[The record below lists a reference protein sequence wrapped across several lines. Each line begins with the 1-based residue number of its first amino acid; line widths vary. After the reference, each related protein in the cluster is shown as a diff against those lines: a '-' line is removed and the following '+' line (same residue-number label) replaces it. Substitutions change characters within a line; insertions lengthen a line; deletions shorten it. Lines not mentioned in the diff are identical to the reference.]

1 MEAVG
6 GVILGTRHAPPEV
19 VPAGRECV
27 VIPNGA
33 RDTRTGAR
41 TTDARGRGGSP
52 LWECV
57 NFGSFT
63 AGILLAKHERPT
75 QAKTRTTGA
84 APSICRGGPDGT
96 TGHGYCRALPHHHS
110 PCAGLDD
117 SRTARMCSRLE
128 EIGVRRFS
136 EHFREREGTLPR
148 GEFGRAKLNETSK
161 TSTTQV

>member
-6 GVILGTRHAPPEV
+6 AVILGTRHVPPEL
-19 VPAGRECV
+19 VPAGRERV

-63 AGILLAKHERPT
+63 AGILLAEHESPCTTGVPGVLLHPT

-84 APSICRGGPDGT
+84 AP
-96 TGHGYCRALPHHHS
+96 
-110 PCAGLDD
+110 
-117 SRTARMCSRLE
+117 
-128 EIGVRRFS
+128 
-136 EHFREREGTLPR
+136 
-148 GEFGRAKLNETSK
+148 
-161 TSTTQV
+161 